1 MSAFAAVMITGP
13 RAVGKTTTAA
23 RLVAQVDRLDIPD
36 VATSYRLDPDAAL
49 RRAARPLLIDEWQ
62 EVPEVLAAVKRAVD
76 TDREPGQFLLSG
88 SVRATLDI
96 ATWAGTGRVIRIGML
111 PVTEREQLG
120 VAKGEPVLAWVE
132 EFDNKMPIYRRPWRV
147 WQSGYEARSYR

>member
-49 RRAARPLLIDEWQ
+49 RRAVRPLLIDEWQ

-76 TDREPGQFLLSG
+76 MDREPGQFLLSG
-88 SVRATLDI
+88 SRASNPGHRDVGRYGTSDPDWD
-96 ATWAGTGRVIRIGML
+96 AAG
-111 PVTEREQLG
+111 
-120 VAKGEPVLAWVE
+120 
-132 EFDNKMPIYRRPWRV
+132 Y
-147 WQSGYEARSYR
+147 